1 MLYIVPLKPQS
12 SFGIAGL
19 WGISKESFTS
29 VNSFEFNPSNYSVI
43 KDWAFS
49 VSYGGELSK
58 NITSSLYQISVVKT
72 IDDHFISLRYSPGFQ
87 KEFIFKSGEAVIIN
101 SEEPITLES
110 RFQYKELY
118 GTGYSYKLNRNL
130 STGFNVRFF
139 EQNFT
144 QENVTTIYSDTIYF
158 VRETEAESS
167 DFVKA
172 DIGLVWRAA
181 DNLAFSLSSLN
192 LLKFKNESA
201 NTSNNKF
208 RLKEERSALIGLSFN
223 PFESMNLA
231 LIYETSNSFQ
241 GSINN
246 FFNIGKNKI
255 GLGITTFHDEEQH
268 PFLAGIV
275 PAAFFTSRLFDVS
288 LSWLKYFSSRTATGS
303 FSDFSENGISSII
316 NNRYSFDRVLLTF
329 NFKLN
334 TKIEQRVKFLDVKI
348 LKNIYPS
355 LAERYSSFPVAVAKV
370 VNISDEKLT
379 IKPTMMISRVN
390 DNPIQSPSV
399 SISPGDTV
407 DVNFFAIVP
416 EDYSKVNPEISYAD
430 FYLTTVSD
438 DYDDKFQMAILINGK
453 NAWDGNV
460 HNLKYFIRKD
470 RDFTVSYSKQ
480 ILSKYKTELD
490 TVRSALSFFYR
501 AKFIF
506 DEFIKNMQY
515 IADPRATAEYVQYP
529 KETIDLKGG
538 DCDDLSVCYSSLLES
553 VGIETALVDF
563 KSREEIRHVNV
574 MFNTK
579 LSPRQAT
586 LITENDLKY
595 LVRKNEDGIDEV
607 WIPVEVTTL
616 TGFED
621 AWSIAAEKFQQDAIN
636 NLGLIK
642 GAVEIIDVY

>member
-1 MLYIVPLKPQS
+1 MVYIVPLKAQS

-29 VNSFEFNPSNYSVI
+29 ISSFEFNPGNYSVI
-43 KDWAFS
+43 RDWAFS

-58 NITSSLYQISVVKT
+58 NFTSSLYQISAAKN

-87 KEFIFKSGEAVIIN
+87 KEFIFRSGEAVIIN
-101 SEEPITLES
+101 NEDPITLES
-110 RFQYKELY
+110 RFQYKELF
-118 GTGYSYKLNRNL
+118 GAGYSFKFNANL
-130 STGFNVRFF
+130 SAGFNVRFF

-144 QENVTTIYSDTIYF
+144 QENVNTIYSDTIYF
-158 VRETEAESS
+158 VRETETESAN
-167 DFVKA
+167 FGKA
-172 DIGLVWRAA
+172 DFGLVWKAF

-192 LLKFKNESA
+192 LLTFKNETA
-201 NTSNNKF
+201 NSPNERFK
-208 RLKEERSALIGLSFN
+208 LKNERTALIGVSYNSL
-223 PFESMNLA
+223 EYMNLA
-231 LIYETSNSFQ
+231 LMYETSRSFQ

-255 GLGITTFHDEEQH
+255 GFGITTFHDKRQH
-268 PFLAGIV
+268 PFLAGII

-288 LSWLKYFSSRTATGS
+288 LSWLKYFSNRTSTGS
-303 FSDFSENGISSII
+303 FSSFSENGISSII
-316 NNRYSFDRVLLTF
+316 NNRYSFDKILLTV

-334 TKIEQRVKFLDVKI
+334 TKLEQRVKFLDVEI

-355 LAERYSSFPVAVAKV
+355 LAERYSSFPIAVARV
-370 VNISDEKLT
+370 ANISEEKLT
-379 IKPTMMISRVN
+379 VKPTMVISGVN
-390 DNPIQSPSV
+390 ENPIQSPSV
-399 SISPGDTV
+399 SIFPGDTV
-407 DVNFFAIVP
+407 DINFYMIIP
-416 EDYSKVNPEISYAD
+416 DDYYKANPGISYAD
-430 FYLTTVSD
+430 FYLSTVSD

-470 RDFTVSYSKQ
+470 RDFTIGYSKQ
-480 ILSKYKTELD
+480 LLSNYKTELD
-490 TVRSALSFFYR
+490 TVRSALSFFSK

-515 IADPRATAEYVQYP
+515 ISDPRATAEYVQYP

-538 DCDDLSVCYSSLLES
+538 DCDDLSVCYSALLES

-563 KSREEIRHVNV
+563 KSGGDLRHVNV

-579 LSPRQAT
+579 LSPRQANH
-586 LITENDLKY
+586 ITENDLKY
-595 LVRKNEDGIDEV
+595 IVRKNEDGVDEV
-607 WIPVEVTTL
+607 WIPVETTTL
-616 TGFED
+616 TGFKD
-621 AWSIAAEKFQQDAIN
+621 AWSTAAGKFQQDAIN

-642 GAVEIIDVY
+642 GDVEIIDVY

>member
-1 MLYIVPLKPQS
+1 MVYIIPLKAQS

-29 VNSFEFNPSNYSVI
+29 INSFEFNPSNYSVI
-43 KDWAFS
+43 RDWAFS

-58 NITSSLYQISVVKT
+58 NFTSSLYQISAAKN

-101 SEEPITLES
+101 NEDPITLES
-110 RFQYKELY
+110 RFQYRELF
-118 GTGYSYKLNRNL
+118 GAGYSYKFNPNL
-130 STGFNVRFF
+130 SAGFNVRFF

-158 VRETEAESS
+158 VRETETESP
-167 DFVKA
+167 DFGKA
-172 DIGLVWRAA
+172 DIGLVWKAV

-192 LLKFKNESA
+192 LLTFKNETA
-201 NTSNNKF
+201 NSSNEKF
-208 RLKEERSALIGLSFN
+208 KLKNERTALIGISFN
-223 PFESMNLA
+223 PLENMNIA

-255 GLGITTFHDEEQH
+255 GLGITTFHDEEQS
-268 PFLAGIV
+268 PFFAGII
-275 PAAFFTSRLFDVS
+275 PAAYFTSNLFDVS
-288 LSWLKYFSSRTATGS
+288 VSWLKYFSNRTSTGS

-316 NNRYSFDRVLLTF
+316 NNRYSFDKISLTV

-334 TKIEQRVKFLDVKI
+334 TKLEQRVKFLDVEI
-348 LKNIYPS
+348 LKHIYPS
-355 LAERYSSFPVAVAKV
+355 LAERYSSFPVAVARV
-370 VNISDEKLT
+370 ANISEEKLT
-379 IKPTMMISRVN
+379 VKPTMVISGVN
-390 DNPIQSPSV
+390 ENPIQSPSV
-399 SISPGDTV
+399 SIFPGDTV
-407 DVNFFAIVP
+407 DINFYTIIP
-416 EDYSKVNPEISYAD
+416 DDYYKANPGISYAD
-430 FYLTTVSD
+430 FYLSTVSD
-438 DYDDKFQMAILINGK
+438 DYDDKFQMAILVNGK

-470 RDFTVSYSKQ
+470 RDFTIGYSKQ
-480 ILSKYKTELD
+480 LLSNYKTELD
-490 TVRSALSFFYR
+490 TVRSALSFFYK

-515 IADPRATAEYVQYP
+515 ISDPRATAEYVQYP

-538 DCDDLSVCYSSLLES
+538 DCDDLSVCYSALLEN

-563 KSREEIRHVNV
+563 KSGEDIRHVNI

-579 LSPRQAT
+579 LSPRQAN

-595 LVRKNEDGIDEV
+595 FIRKDENGNDEL
-607 WIPVEVTTL
+607 WIPIETTTL

-621 AWSIAAEKFQQDAIN
+621 AWSAAAEKFQRDAIN
-636 NLGLIK
+636 KLGLLK
-642 GAVEIIDVY
+642 GDVEIIDVY

>member
-1 MLYIVPLKPQS
+1 MVYIVPLKAQS
-12 SFGIAGL
+12 SIGIAGL
-19 WGISKESFTS
+19 SGISKESFTS
-29 VNSFEFNPSNYSVI
+29 INPFEFNPSNYSVI

-58 NITSSLYQISVVKT
+58 NFTSSLYHISAAKN

-101 SEEPITLES
+101 NEDPITLES
-110 RFQYKELY
+110 RFQYKELF
-118 GTGYSYKLNRNL
+118 GAGYSYKFNPNL
-130 STGFNVRFF
+130 SAGLNVRFF

-158 VRETEAESS
+158 VRETETESANFGKV
-167 DFVKA
+167 DF
-172 DIGLVWRAA
+172 GLVWKAF
-181 DNLAFSLSSLN
+181 DNLAFSLSSSN
-192 LLKFKNESA
+192 LLTVKNEAANSTNEKFK
-201 NTSNNKF
+201 
-208 RLKEERSALIGLSFN
+208 LKNDRAALIGVSYN
-223 PFESMNLA
+223 PLENMNIA

-255 GLGITTFHDEEQH
+255 GFGITTFHDEEQH
-268 PFLAGIV
+268 PFLAGII
-275 PAAFFTSRLFDVS
+275 PAAFFTSRFFDVS
-288 LSWLKYFSSRTATGS
+288 LSWLKYFTNRTLAGS
-303 FSDFSENGISSII
+303 FSSFSENGISSII
-316 NNRYSFDRVLLTF
+316 NNRYSFDKVLLTV

-334 TKIEQRVKFLDVKI
+334 TKLEQRVKFLDVEI

-355 LAERYSSFPVAVAKV
+355 LAERYSRFPVAVARV
-370 VNISDEKLT
+370 VNISDEILSV
-379 IKPTMMISRVN
+379 KPAIMMNIVN
-390 DNPIQSPSV
+390 ENPVQSPSV
-399 SISPGDTV
+399 SIFPGDTV
-407 DVNFFAIVP
+407 DINFFAIIP
-416 EDYSKVNPEISYAD
+416 EDYSKANPVISYVD
-430 FYLTTVSD
+430 FYLTTVRD

-470 RDFTVSYSKQ
+470 RDFTISYSKQ
-480 ILSKYKTELD
+480 ILSSYKSELD
-490 TVRSALSFFYR
+490 TVKNALSFFYK

-506 DEFIKNMQY
+506 EEFIKNMQY
-515 IADPRATAEYVQYP
+515 ISDPRATAEYVQYP

-563 KSREEIRHVNV
+563 KSGGDLRHVNI

-579 LSPRQAT
+579 LSPRQAN

-595 LVRKNEDGIDEV
+595 FVRKNEDGIDEV
-607 WIPVEVTTL
+607 WIPVEATTL

-621 AWSIAAEKFQQDAIN
+621 SWSTAAEKFQQDAIN

-642 GAVEIIDVY
+642 GDVEIIDVY